1 MNIPP
6 VLLQIFNKHLP
17 PNSIQYCLSLWIE
30 SPFSLHI
37 KNPRNS
43 KLGDFRFRKDR
54 KIQTITLNSDLNPF
68 QFLLTYIHEVA
79 HLKAFEKYGPNHQ
92 PHGVEWK
99 TMFQRLMNPILSEA
113 ILPQDILVPLRLH
126 MKNPAASSSRD
137 LFLMKE
143 MSKYDKKA
151 TNAKEI
157 FLSDVTPGTT
167 FLLSGRK
174 FKKGE
179 TKRTRILCEEVATG
193 RKYLVSTLAKVQTID

>member
-1 MNIPP
+1 
-6 VLLQIFNKHLP
+6 
-17 PNSIQYCLSLWIE
+17 
-30 SPFSLHI
+30 
-37 KNPRNS
+37 
-43 KLGDFRFRKDR
+43 
-54 KIQTITLNSDLNPF
+54 
-68 QFLLTYIHEVA
+68 
-79 HLKAFEKYGPNHQ
+79 
-92 PHGVEWK
+92 
-99 TMFQRLMNPILSEA
+99 MNPILSEA

-157 FLSDVTPGTT
+157 FLSDVIPGTT